1 MYIGP
6 KIRLIAF
13 PAGFRPEAHSELF
26 GSFFMVDATHQ
37 SAGET
42 GGHGGDAEG
51 QTRRDFIY
59 LAAGAIG
66 AVASAGVAWTLVD
79 SMNPAADT
87 LALSTIDVNL
97 APIAEGMGIVTM
109 WQGKPVFV
117 RHRTEKEIA
126 DAVNVKQSELIEPAT
141 DESRVKKSPWLV
153 LIGICTHLGC
163 IPLGN
168 KPTDDRGAWGG
179 YHCPCHGSEYDTS
192 GRVRRGPAP
201 RNLDVPPYAFTSD
214 TAVRIG

>member
-1 MYIGP
+1 
-6 KIRLIAF
+6 
-13 PAGFRPEAHSELF
+13 
-26 GSFFMVDATHQ
+26 MVDATHQ
-37 SAGET
+37 GAGMT

-51 QTRRDFIY
+51 KTRRDFIY
-59 LAAGAIG
+59 LAAGAMG

-117 RHRTEKEIA
+117 RHRTAKEIA
-126 DAVNVKQSELIEPAT
+126 DSEAVKVSDLIDPVTEDPKTGAGALPAT
-141 DESRVKKSPWLV
+141 DANRVQKSPWLV

-179 YHCPCHGSEYDTS
+179 YHCPCHGSEYDTA

-201 RNLDVPPYAFTSD
+201 LNLHIPPYAFTSD

>member
-37 SAGET
+37 GAGET

>member
-1 MYIGP
+1 
-6 KIRLIAF
+6 
-13 PAGFRPEAHSELF
+13 
-26 GSFFMVDATHQ
+26 MVDATHD
-37 SAGET
+37 A
-42 GGHGGDAEG
+42 HGGDG
-51 QTRRDFIY
+51 QTRREFLY
-59 LAAGAIG
+59 LAAGALG

-79 SMNPAADT
+79 SMNPATDT

-117 RHRTEKEIA
+117 RHRTAAEITEA
-126 DAVNVKQSELIEPAT
+126 QNVKLADLIDPLSENTKTGARTEPAT
-141 DESRVKKSPWLV
+141 DADRVQKAPWLV

-168 KPTDDRGAWGG
+168 KPTDDRGDFGG
-179 YHCPCHGSEYDTS
+179 YRCPCHGSQYDTS
-192 GRVRRGPAP
+192 GRVRHGPAP
-201 RNLDVPPYAFTSD
+201 LNLAVPPYAFTSD

>member
-1 MYIGP
+1 
-6 KIRLIAF
+6 
-13 PAGFRPEAHSELF
+13 
-26 GSFFMVDATHQ
+26 MVDATHH
-37 SAGET
+37 GE
-42 GGHGGDAEG
+42 GDG
-51 QTRRDFIY
+51 QTRREFLY

-66 AVASAGVAWTLVD
+66 AVGAAGVAWSLVD

-117 RHRTEKEIA
+117 RHRTAEEISSA
-126 DAVNVKQSELIEPAT
+126 ENVKLSDLIDPLSENTKTGARTEPAT
-141 DESRVKKSPWLV
+141 DKDRVQKSPWLI

-168 KPTDDRGAWGG
+168 KPSDMRGEWGG
-179 YHCPCHGSEYDTS
+179 YLCPCHGSQYDTS
-192 GRVRRGPAP
+192 GRVRHGPAP
-201 RNLDVPPYAFTSD
+201 LNLAIPPYNYTSD
-214 TAVRIG
+214 TVVRIG